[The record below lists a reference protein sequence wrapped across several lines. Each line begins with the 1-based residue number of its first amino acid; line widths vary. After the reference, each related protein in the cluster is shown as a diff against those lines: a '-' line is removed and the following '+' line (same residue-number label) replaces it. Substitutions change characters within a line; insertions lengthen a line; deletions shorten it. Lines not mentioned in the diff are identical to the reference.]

1 MSLFLSFRHLR
12 DFRWRFGKSISSNS
26 NSQPNIVKTTN
37 YNKFQ
42 KLSAGRLKIRVLK
55 DESLRAPVQSAPS
68 PSVPNSGLGMTSRS
82 REKGM
87 ISRQFEIKT
96 AELL

>member
-1 MSLFLSFRHLR
+1 
-12 DFRWRFGKSISSNS
+12 
-26 NSQPNIVKTTN
+26 
-37 YNKFQ
+37 
-42 KLSAGRLKIRVLK
+42 LSAGRLKIRVLK

-96 AELL
+96 AELISHFRIHFVRVCPAKMRYLKKKIGRYLDVDLNGFLLMATAET